1 MIDDVTDD
9 VLEVWAKAS
18 IPTRLKKHV
27 VDKIECLF
35 REYEKL
41 KKNKENK
48 TKRSEALVNK
58 EQEWK
63 SGLDE
68 LFDIAHVR
76 ALRKTVHS
84 CWLSV
89 RKDGEGRWVVW
100 TRLG

>member
-27 VDKIECLF
+27 VDKVECLF

-89 RKDGEGRWVVW
+89 RKDGEGR
-100 TRLG
+100 